1 MHPREVSELVVR
13 AGLALRL
20 SQGELGTL
28 LGVSRRTISR
38 WTGGGARLIKDQG
51 EALARALHPVDV
63 ALARK
68 AAEAGGSSL
77 VALGLDP
84 AVVAQSAKEA
94 LAANV
99 RRVRTVL
106 YEAADAIDASPR
118 AVRPALL
125 AAFRAAS
132 AEGLSLAEATAAL
145 EAMAPPPPAEVVE
158 TAAAPK
164 AKARKR

>member
-1 MHPREVSELVVR
+1 MHPREVSELLVR
-13 AGLALRL
+13 AGMALRL
-20 SQGELGTL
+20 SQGEIGTL

-38 WTGGGARLIKDQG
+38 WTGSGAALIKDQG
-51 EALARALHPVDV
+51 QALARALHPVDV

-77 VALGLDP
+77 AALGLDP
-84 AVVAQSAKEA
+84 AVVAQGAKEA

-132 AEGLSLAEATAAL
+132 AEGLSLADATAAL
-145 EAMAPPPPAEVVE
+145 EAMAQPQAAQAVE
-158 TAAAPK
+158 TAAG
-164 AKARKR
+164 AKPRPRKR